1 MTGELLEFKPEK
13 NELFSLVEKFMD
25 NYIILPSPTMK
36 MYAKRVGRV
45 YLSPYFL
52 TMPANE
58 LSELLDASFDT
69 FSDIDNEYYRC

>member
-1 MTGELLEFKPEK
+1 MTGELQIQPK
-13 NELFSLVEKFMD
+13 NASCSLSGKVHGQLYHFAESD
-25 NYIILPSPTMK
+25 NK
-36 MYAKRVGRV
+36 MYASEPGV